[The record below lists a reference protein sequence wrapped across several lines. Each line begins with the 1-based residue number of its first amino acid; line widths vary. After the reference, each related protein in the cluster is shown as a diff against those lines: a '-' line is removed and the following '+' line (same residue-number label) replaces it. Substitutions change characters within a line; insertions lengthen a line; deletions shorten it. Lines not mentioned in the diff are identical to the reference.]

1 MKQRRAFLALGSN
14 LGDRVAHLR
23 LAVDNCPDIVRW
35 SPVYETEPVGGPDNQ
50 GPYLNMTVELLT
62 DRSGRE
68 LLEVCRMLEKKADR
82 LRRVH
87 WGPRTLDVDVL
98 WIDGETVDDD
108 DLAVPHRRM
117 FERPFVLA
125 PLSHLAPDIAVPG
138 WEQAFA
144 HLGVWIA
151 GDLHSL

>member
-1 MKQRRAFLALGSN
+1 MFLALGSN
-14 LGDRVAHLR
+14 LGHRADNLR
-23 LAVDNCPDIVRW
+23 LAIDNCPDIVRW
-35 SPVYETEPVGGPDNQ
+35 SPVYETEPVGGPEHQ
-50 GPYLNMTVELLT
+50 GPYLNMAVELHT
-62 DRSGRE
+62 DRSARE

-82 LRRVH
+82 IRRVH

-125 PLSHLAPDIAVPG
+125 PLSHLAPDIVGEHWAQRFG
-138 WEQAFA
+138 
-144 HLGVWIA
+144 HLGVWVV
-151 GDLHSL
+151 GDLSTL